1 MILLIGTYRR
11 AKLFQMAKRS
21 LCITFRPIPAFEDE
35 VGSTAI
41 KIKDMDLGMMKMLID
56 RSSESRFSSDVA
68 PVLVELS

>member
-1 MILLIGTYRR
+1 MI
-11 AKLFQMAKRS
+11 KSS
-21 LCITFRPIPAFEDE
+21 LRITFRPIPAFEDE

-41 KIKDMDLGMMKMLID
+41 EIKDMDLGMMKMLID